1 MKMSSQASYQF
12 YEQTSE
18 IEDVHAQL
26 IGGFRQTPKS
36 ISPKFFYDE
45 RGSEL
50 FTAITR
56 TTEYYPTRT
65 EMGLLE
71 SHGKAMADCIG
82 PNATLI
88 EYGSGSSE
96 KIRLLLE
103 TLRPQTYVPMDISK
117 DYLAT
122 SANTIAKDYPWL
134 EVLAN
139 CVDYSQDFDLP
150 VTFDGN
156 VAAFFPGSSIGN
168 FSPDSALSFLKRVRR
183 HVGVNGGLLIGVDLK
198 KDIDVL
204 NHAYNDSAGITAD
217 FNLNV
222 LNHINEVYRGNFDLT
237 KFRHRAA
244 YNESLGCIQMFIT
257 SLCDQTVNVAGE
269 SFELIQGEEIHTE
282 NSFKYSETEFRDM
295 CRQAGFTRDR
305 FWVDGQE
312 WFGVFY
318 VS

>member
-1 MKMSSQASYQF
+1 MSSQASYQF
-12 YEQTSE
+12 YEQPAE

-26 IGGFRQTPKS
+26 LSGFRQKHRS

-56 TTEYYPTRT
+56 TPEYYPTRT
-65 EMGLLE
+65 EMALLQT
-71 SHGKAMADCIG
+71 HGQEMADCIG
-82 PNATLI
+82 TDSTLL

-103 TLRPQTYVPMDISK
+103 TLKPRSYLPMDISR

-122 SANTIAKDYPWL
+122 SANTIAEDYPWL
-134 EVLAN
+134 DVLAT
-139 CVDYSQDFDLP
+139 CVDYSQEFDLP
-150 VTFDGN
+150 VTLEGN

-168 FSPDSALSFLKRVRR
+168 FSPDSALAFLKRVRR
-183 HVGVNGGLLIGVDLK
+183 HVGVDGGLLIGVDLK
-198 KDIDVL
+198 KDVEVL
-204 NHAYNDSAGITAD
+204 NRAYNDSESITAA

-222 LNHINEVYRGNFDLT
+222 LNHINEVYQGNFELD

-244 YNESLGCIQMFIT
+244 YNEALGCIQMFIT
-257 SLCDQTVNVAGE
+257 SLYSQTVEIAGE
-269 SFELIQGEEIHTE
+269 SFELNAGEEIHTE
-282 NSFKYSETEFRDM
+282 NSFKYSESEFRDM
-295 CRQAGFTRDR
+295 CEQAGFSQSR
-305 FWVDGQE
+305 FWTDKDE